1 MNHVDYLKRLGL
13 QGGRLVWR
21 ALMILGPVVRYSLWQ
36 LIKSAAAESGNQ
48 SDEKEPKHG
57 YYSDGTPWVE
67 NVAHPQWEAYYG
79 DDHRR

>member
-21 ALMILGPVVRYSLWQ
+21 VLMILGPVVGYSLWQ